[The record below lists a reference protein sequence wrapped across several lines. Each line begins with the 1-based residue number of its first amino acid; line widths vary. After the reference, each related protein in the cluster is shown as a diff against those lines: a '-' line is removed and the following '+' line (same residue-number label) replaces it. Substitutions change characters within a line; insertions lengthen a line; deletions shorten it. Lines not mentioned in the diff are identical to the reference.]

1 MAGSFLSRRTRFG
14 VSGALLI
21 LLIFFFLLPSAFRGA
36 RLAIASK
43 KNDIKD
49 WLPSD
54 FRETVELAWFAK
66 YFIGESFVVA
76 TWDGCTPGDQRL
88 NLLANKL
95 ERESAERDLSTAPAD
110 VARARELA
118 EKLQL
123 FLEPAELNNWGG
135 LNEKWF
141 ATPSGRYYFITPDG
155 RFYRWDDESNAVGGL
170 FRAAERRL
178 GTYELK
184 GQFVVALGEPS
195 TKEKTNAYYN
205 DPTLLAASLF
215 QSVQTGSELVEELS
229 REGGPLWPVDLTDAS
244 QRSEIAETRAIE
256 RLTGTL
262 FAPAVPEDFEWT
274 PEAVLENIPPSMHQD
289 LPTDFDQRVRS
300 AVQAIEDRMAS
311 ARTSL
316 KDTTTEQRD
325 AAWAELCSAIGIPV
339 PPRQTCVLVTL
350 TPLGKEHL
358 ARSIGRGVL
367 GAPRGRLL
375 ILADQSGVAA
385 APPPSMAPPPFDH
398 PEDQVRSAS
407 GRAML
412 RIGGPPVDNVA
423 IDEEGTVTL
432 IRLVGYSGLVGIA
445 LSFLCFRSIK
455 LTIMIFMV
463 GLSSAVLGLAITYW
477 AGGHVDAIL
486 MTMPSMVYISGLSG
500 AIHIVNYCR
509 DEAHERGSEG
519 AIMRAV
525 KHAWGPAF
533 LCSFT
538 TALGLFSL
546 CTSNLV
552 PIRNFG
558 LYTGIAVM
566 TMLAVLF
573 TYMPAALTAFPP
585 SFLTN
590 LGRKKTKSKGRLADE
605 RPAAAAMVQTNWV
618 SELWATVGR
627 WITGHHA
634 FVSIACSIV
643 LIVSCAGVFR
653 INTTVQLLK
662 LFDEE
667 SRIISDYGYL
677 ENNFG
682 KLVPMEVVVRVPPAM
697 VAENRS
703 TEDDVAGA
711 GALPTDAAVASNAAA
726 NPAAHPLTVLER
738 VEAVGRIDTV
748 ARRALGEG
756 GTGVIGKTMSA
767 VTFLPPLPEA
777 SSGYSLVRAR
787 FQNRL
792 NASLATLEETDCYRV
807 ENGGPRNGSELW
819 RISLRVGALSN
830 VDYGQFVGDL
840 RLAVTPVLDAY
851 RARSMI
857 LSALQDTEAN
867 KNPRKLPSILFIG
880 HREPKSL
887 DTEKLIDPSLNE
899 AGDAAG
905 VADIKSLIQT
915 KTIYAATIAEL
926 MANEKVRRPVWI
938 DLDSPD
944 AKLKPGDERWD
955 KLISAVDCV
964 VLLDGQTGVDAAALA
979 KNAKRFVDVRLA
991 TMPVAEPTLDGAIPI
1006 DANAGPLEAIYTGI
1020 VPVVY
1025 KAQRTLLQSLIVS
1038 TIMASVS
1045 IALTMAFLMIPGYLP
1060 GALFRPKTLY
1070 YGLMAGSVAM
1080 IPNMFPIV
1088 MVFGIMGHA
1097 NILVDIGTMMTAS
1110 VALGIAVDDTIHF
1123 LSWFRQY
1130 IDEGMSR
1137 VEAVIETYRRVGPAM
1152 MQTAFVGGLGMFVF
1166 ALSTFTPTQRFGTLM
1181 LVLLMTALLGDLILL
1196 PALLAGPLGRWFRPR
1211 GPVPVKTIP
1220 VTTHPYE
1227 GEAALVSGN
1236 GQPAADAAEL
1246 VGIHNGSNRTAAPKG
1261 LHGQRSATTPADN

>member
-1 MAGSFLSRRTRFG
+1 MPGSFLSRRTRFR

-21 LLIFFFLLPSAFRGA
+21 LLIFFFLLPFAFRGA

-49 WLPSD
+49 WLPAD

-66 YFIGESFVVA
+66 YFVGESFVVA
-76 TWDGCTPGDQRL
+76 TWDGCTAEDQRL
-88 NLLANKL
+88 ALLASKL
-95 ERESAERDLSTAPAD
+95 KRESAERDLTNGPAD
-110 VARARELA
+110 IQRARTLA
-118 EKLQL
+118 EKLKL
-123 FLEPAELNNWGG
+123 FVESESMNNWGG

-141 ATPSGRYYFITPDG
+141 GTAEGQYYYITPDG
-155 RFYRWDDESNAVGGL
+155 RFYRWNNESNVVDGITRAVQ
-170 FRAAERRL
+170 RQL
-178 GTYELK
+178 GKYELE
-184 GQFVVALGEPS
+184 GQFITALGEPS
-195 TKEKTNAYYN
+195 DAKLANAYYN

-215 QSVQTGSELVEELS
+215 QSVQTGTDMVNELA
-229 REGGPLWPVDLTDAS
+229 REGGPLWPIDLTDAS
-244 QRSEIAETRAIE
+244 QRAEVAKSRAIE

-262 FAPAVPEDFEWT
+262 YAPAVPENFDWT
-274 PEAVLENIPPSMHQD
+274 PTSVFEHLPENLRAAVPA
-289 LPTDFDQRVRS
+289 DFDYRVRS
-300 AVQAIEDRMAS
+300 AVKAIEERLPAPFK
-311 ARTSL
+311 SL
-316 KDTTTEQRD
+316 QQTTTAARN
-325 AAWAELCSAIGIPV
+325 AAWEEVCAAIGIPV
-339 PPRQTCVLVTL
+339 PARQTCVIVTL
-350 TPLGKEHL
+350 TPFGKEHL

-398 PEDQVRSAS
+398 AENQISDPS

-445 LSFLCFRSIK
+445 LSYLCFRSVK

-463 GLSSAVLGLAITYW
+463 GLASAVLGLAITYW

-500 AIHIVNYCR
+500 AIHIVNYAR
-509 DEAHERGSEG
+509 DEARERGPEG

-566 TMLAVLF
+566 AMLVVLF
-573 TYMPAALTAFPP
+573 TYMPAALEAFPP
-585 SFLTN
+585 KFLSVVPKN
-590 LGRKKTKSKGRLADE
+590 KRKPTDRSSDDHSTHG
-605 RPAAAAMVQTNWV
+605 AMLETNWV
-618 SELWATVGR
+618 SELWATIGR
-627 WITGHHA
+627 WITTHHA
-634 FVSIACSIV
+634 VVSITCVVV
-643 LIVSCAGVFR
+643 LIVSCFGIFR

-662 LFDEE
+662 LFDGE

-677 ENNFG
+677 EDNFG
-682 KLVPMEVVVRVPPAM
+682 KLVPMEVVVRIPPSM
-697 VAENRS
+697 QAEKQ
-703 TEDDVAGA
+703 
-711 GALPTDAAVASNAAA
+711 AAEPESQEPLGSLAKTAPNASSGT
-726 NPAAHPLTVLER
+726 AHPLTVLER
-738 VEAVGRIDTV
+738 VEAVGYIDTV
-748 ARRALGEG
+748 ARRALGEDG
-756 GTGVIGKTMSA
+756 IGVIGTTMSA
-767 VTFLPPLPEA
+767 VTFLPPLPEPA
-777 SSGYSLVRAR
+777 SGYNAVRAL
-787 FQNRL
+787 FQNNL
-792 NASLATLEETDCYRV
+792 KASLESLEQTDCYRV
-807 ENGGPRNGSELW
+807 EKGGPRSGSELW

-851 RARSMI
+851 RARGMI
-857 LSALQDTEAN
+857 LDSLQAN
-867 KNPRKLPSILFIG
+867 APEMRGRDAPRVLFLG
-880 HREPKSL
+880 HVEPKRLEMETLL
-887 DTEKLIDPSLNE
+887 DKPTTGATDT
-899 AGDAAG
+899 
-905 VADIKSLIQT
+905 KSLIRT
-915 KTIYAATIAEL
+915 DTIYAATIGEL
-926 MANEKVRRPVWI
+926 MAGEKVKRPLWI
-938 DLDSPD
+938 DVESPAAKIRPGD
-944 AKLKPGDERWD
+944 AKWD
-955 KLISAVDCV
+955 QLVGAVDCV
-964 VLLDGQTGVDAAALA
+964 VLMDDQAGIDPEVLA
-979 KNAKRFVDVRLA
+979 KTAKRFVDVRLHKL
-991 TMPVAEPTLDGAIPI
+991 PVAEPTLDGDIPI

-1025 KAQRTLLQSLIVS
+1025 KAQRTLLASLIQS

-1045 IALTMAFLMIPGYLP
+1045 IALTMAFLMIPGYWP
-1060 GALFRPKTLY
+1060 GAILKPRTLF
-1070 YGLMAGSVAM
+1070 YGVMAGLVAM
-1080 IPNMFPIV
+1080 VPNMFPIA
-1088 MVFGIMGHA
+1088 MVFGIMGHT
-1097 NILVDIGTMMTAS
+1097 NFLVDIGTMMTAS

-1130 IDEGMSR
+1130 IDQGMSR
-1137 VEAVIETYRRVGPAM
+1137 AEAVVETYRRVGPAM

-1181 LVLLMTALLGDLILL
+1181 LVLLMTALLGDLIML

-1211 GPVPVKTIP
+1211 GPVPTKTSPDGTSQP
-1220 VTTHPYE
+1220 VSVDAVELAGIQKTY
-1227 GEAALVSGN
+1227 AAMGNESRVNAHLARSG
-1236 GQPAADAAEL
+1236 P
-1246 VGIHNGSNRTAAPKG
+1246 VAPKALDRG
-1261 LHGQRSATTPADN
+1261 VEQTSHKKPRKRSR